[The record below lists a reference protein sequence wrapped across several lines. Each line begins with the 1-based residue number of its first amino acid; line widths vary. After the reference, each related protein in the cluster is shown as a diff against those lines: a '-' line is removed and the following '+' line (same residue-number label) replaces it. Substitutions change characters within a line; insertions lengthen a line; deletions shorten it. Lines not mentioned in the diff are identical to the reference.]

1 MTMKSMMDKV
11 MMTVIA
17 ADTNRHDD
25 DDDDDDDDEG
35 GDEDDDDAL
44 VVRML
49 YYLTVPVAN
58 SYKQRL
64 ELVPLLAV
72 TLPVAVEKQ

>member
-1 MTMKSMMDKV
+1 MTAMTMKSMMDKV

-17 ADTNRHDD
+17 ADTNRD
-25 DDDDDDDDEG
+25 
-35 GDEDDDDAL
+35 DDDDAL
-44 VVRML
+44 AL
-49 YYLTVPVAN
+49 LLNGT
-58 SYKQRL
+58 SSKFLQRL